1 MVSAPYTPGPT
12 VGCSVPDPSL
22 MILWPADVPLL
33 GWQDQNSHA
42 FPEPGRQLPQDGEM
56 DDKQP

>member
-33 GWQDQNSHA
+33 G
-42 FPEPGRQLPQDGEM
+42 
-56 DDKQP
+56 

>member
-1 MVSAPYTPGPT
+1 
-12 VGCSVPDPSL
+12 

-33 GWQDQNSHA
+33 GWQGQNSHA

-56 DDKQP
+56 DDKWPWDSSQNYVQGRI